1 MSYPTCTVTD
11 LVHIT
16 CLAQRCKLVFNAV
29 FNAMRTLPDLTRI
42 YLYQSFIKT
51 AINIKHCYNC
61 ETRVCLIC
69 ELRVCELRVCE
80 SASLRVASLRVASLR
95 VASLRVASCE
105 SASCE
110 SASCES
116 ASCESASCES
126 ASCESASCESASCE
140 SASCESAS
148 CESASCESASCEFTV
163 GIYCLENAHLS
174 VILCA
179 LTN

>member
-1 MSYPTCTVTD
+1 M
-11 LVHIT
+11 
-16 CLAQRCKLVFNAV
+16 LAWLNKVYHHHHQ
-29 FNAMRTLPDLTRI
+29 
-42 YLYQSFIKT
+42 
-51 AINIKHCYNC
+51 
-61 ETRVCLIC
+61 
-69 ELRVCELRVCE
+69 LRV
-80 SASLRVASLRVASLR
+80 
-95 VASLRVASCE
+95 CE

-126 ASCESASCESASCE
+126 V
-140 SASCESAS
+140 S

-174 VILCA
+174 VILCD